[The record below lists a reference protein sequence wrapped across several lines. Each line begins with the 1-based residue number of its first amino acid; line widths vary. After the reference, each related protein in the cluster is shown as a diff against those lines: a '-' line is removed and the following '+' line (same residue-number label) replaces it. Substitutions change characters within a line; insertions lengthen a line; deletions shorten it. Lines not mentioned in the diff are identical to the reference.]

1 MRERFPFGHFCGVV
15 TVIDGA
21 VPRTT
26 KAAHQHRAEHAAAAL
41 LAQNDAAIKRTDASI
56 EQSRSLIAQAEA
68 QVKWTSDDFERAQ
81 KLGGGVIS
89 VSTIEQ
95 RETALKIAQAQFAAA
110 NNALSVA
117 EADRKSR
124 DAERQELQV
133 RIARTEVKAPVS
145 GLVSRRS
152 AKLGAT
158 ACRPD

>member
-1 MRERFPFGHFCGVV
+1 
-15 TVIDGA
+15 
-21 VPRTT
+21 
-26 KAAHQHRAEHAAAAL
+26 
-41 LAQNDAAIKRTDASI
+41 
-56 EQSRSLIAQAEA
+56 
-68 QVKWTSDDFERAQ
+68 
-81 KLGGGVIS
+81 
-89 VSTIEQ
+89 
-95 RETALKIAQAQFAAA
+95 
-110 NNALSVA
+110 VA